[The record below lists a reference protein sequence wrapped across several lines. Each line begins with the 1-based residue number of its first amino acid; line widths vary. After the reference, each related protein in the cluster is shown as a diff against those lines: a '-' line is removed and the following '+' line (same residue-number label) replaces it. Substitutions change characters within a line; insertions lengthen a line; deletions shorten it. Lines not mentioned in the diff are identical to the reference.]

1 MDQGH
6 SSNIIDAIQEKIS
19 GRRRPEETPF
29 STSVPFGKQ
38 IADFST
44 AEIITEASGYLNRL
58 KQGRIVQ
65 KRIIV
70 RSGATLDLTD
80 DCVSRFV
87 QNCIYIEGGGKL
99 QVGGGL
105 TRHAF
110 VQNKIVARSGSTI
123 AIAEDLGIQNRIY
136 IEDGANIY
144 PDLRDLF
151 GAINVHSL
159 HTADLDKIILP
170 REMIQIPVIE
180 HVGKVE
186 ATPSAPPVESND
198 LCGEFGEGI
207 FRGRAISR
215 SGAEGDGS
223 AGKVKASSPTLASP
237 ENAMTGDTSEPIE
250 SISVP
255 HTKVPTEKISGRRR
269 PEETPFSTSVP
280 FGKQIAD
287 FSTAEIITEASGYL
301 NRLKQGRIVQK
312 RIIVRSGAT
321 LDLTDD
327 CVSRFVQNCIYIE
340 GGGKLQ
346 VGGGLT
352 RHAFV
357 QNKIVA
363 RSGSTIAIA
372 EDLGIQNR
380 IYIEDGANI
389 YPDLRD
395 LFGAINVHS
404 LHTADLDK
412 IILPREMIQIPVI
425 EHVGKVE
432 ATPSAPPVE
441 SNDLCGEFGEGI
453 FRGRAIS
460 RSGAEGE
467 GSVHCVHASSI
478 RALPEAVVI
487 SSISVDIPIAEVL
500 TELTPATPSCSESV
514 EEESHC
520 VKPMDKC

>member
-1 MDQGH
+1 MMDQGH
-6 SSNIIDAIQEKIS
+6 SSNIINAVGEKIT

-29 STSVPFGKQ
+29 STNVPFGKQ

-44 AEIITEASGYLNRL
+44 AQIITESSGYLNRL

-65 KRIIV
+65 QRIIV

-80 DCVSRFV
+80 DCVSRLV

-136 IEDGANIY
+136 IEDGAIIY

-151 GAINVHSL
+151 GAVNVHSL

-170 REMIQIPVIE
+170 QEMIQIPVIE
-180 HVGKVE
+180 HAGKVK

-215 SGAEGDGS
+215 SGAESD
-223 AGKVKASSPTLASP
+223 
-237 ENAMTGDTSEPIE
+237 
-250 SISVP
+250 
-255 HTKVPTEKISGRRR
+255 
-269 PEETPFSTSVP
+269 
-280 FGKQIAD
+280 
-287 FSTAEIITEASGYL
+287 
-301 NRLKQGRIVQK
+301 
-312 RIIVRSGAT
+312 
-321 LDLTDD
+321 
-327 CVSRFVQNCIYIE
+327 
-340 GGGKLQ
+340 
-346 VGGGLT
+346 
-352 RHAFV
+352 
-357 QNKIVA
+357 
-363 RSGSTIAIA
+363 
-372 EDLGIQNR
+372 
-380 IYIEDGANI
+380 
-389 YPDLRD
+389 
-395 LFGAINVHS
+395 
-404 LHTADLDK
+404 
-412 IILPREMIQIPVI
+412 
-425 EHVGKVE
+425 
-432 ATPSAPPVE
+432 
-441 SNDLCGEFGEGI
+441 
-453 FRGRAIS
+453 
-460 RSGAEGE
+460 

-487 SSISVDIPIAEVL
+487 SSISADIPIAEVL
-500 TELTPATPSCSESV
+500 TEVTATATPSCSESV